1 MDKKKSVINSH
12 LFENF
17 DFAPYRWQKR
27 KQNLIPKNY
36 GKQHLQPKLKQKRK
50 FYYHEK
56 IYFYLSCTYCA

>member
-1 MDKKKSVINSH
+1 MDKKKSTINSRTLILLH
-12 LFENF
+12 TVGKN
-17 DFAPYRWQKR
+17 R

-36 GKQHLQPKLKQKRK
+36 GKQHLQQKLKQKRK